1 MNSKSNLTR
10 TSWKHFNMLMAALA
24 LASTWLT
31 HAQVPQIDPT
41 FSDANWVSLG
51 SGMEDVL
58 DDTCVAA
65 LLVSGTN
72 LYAGGHFTTAGGVS
86 ANNIAKWNGSA
97 WSALGSGIGGY
108 YPIVQALAVS
118 GTNLYVGGNF
128 TTAGG
133 VPAMGI
139 AKWDGSAWSA
149 LGSDM
154 GGSYPYVRALAVNVT
169 NLYAGGELV
178 TAGGVQVNGIAKWDG
193 NSWSPL
199 GSGVSTYGGGGI
211 GYVYAL
217 ALSGTNLYAGGLFTT
232 AGGAPASY
240 IARWDG
246 SAWSTMGW
254 GWTARSARCCWTGQ
268 ASTSEGLSPRQA
280 GYRPAT
286 SPNGMAPPGRPW
298 AQG

>member
-118 GTNLYVGGNF
+118 
-128 TTAGG
+128 
-133 VPAMGI
+133 
-139 AKWDGSAWSA
+139 
-149 LGSDM
+149 
-154 GGSYPYVRALAVNVT
+154 VT
-169 NLYAGGELV
+169 NLYAGGEFV
-178 TAGGVQVNGIAKWDG
+178 TAGGGQVNGIAKWDG

-254 GWTARSARCCWTGQ
+254 GWTARSARCCWTGK